1 MFPPV
6 PKVKGDGRVIS
17 ESWQSAF
24 GCIIDIFISFASGL
38 ELPEF
43 VGSELGVVVDD
54 VQVRV
59 LGISDRC
66 VFVVFRPSN

>member
-17 ESWQSAF
+17 ESWEGAF
-24 GCIIDIFISFASGL
+24 GGIVDIFVSFTSGL
-38 ELPEF
+38 ELQEF

-59 LGISDRC
+59 LGISNC
-66 VFVVFRPSN
+66 SVFVVFCPGN